1 MIGRYADNPLS
12 CHVGCTLYM
21 YLIERYIMDGTRRL
35 VMIIVGF
42 LIFIF
47 ASYSAQRYLT
57 DAANGTLALQAVLD
71 IVFYKVL
78 IALEMLLPVGLY
90 VSVAIAL
97 GQLYNDSEITAMY
110 AAGCSPLRLYK
121 AVLILAV
128 PLGILVTVLSMYGR
142 PWAYAQIYQIKL
154 QSQSELDVGHL
165 QAGKFNISDNGR
177 MILAGHIDPGSQRL
191 SDALI
196 YTLSGGKSH
205 VYKAHTVEV
214 TDPSPITPSVVLH
227 AGTAYTLEHT
237 GTDDK
242 EQIYNNLKL
251 QLKPLDQSADV
262 KSKSASAAELG
273 RSSNPVDIAELQWRE
288 SRGINAVLMAL
299 LAVALSRTK
308 PREGRFATLFPLAV
322 LFTVIFYGG
331 NICRTLVANGSLNVF
346 PGLWLVPLIMS
357 IGVLILIARELSLL
371 QKLIR

>member
-1 MIGRYADNPLS
+1 
-12 CHVGCTLYM
+12 M